1 MQFFFSN
8 VWTSEFPLG
17 FAYMFLPMFLC
28 YFVKLMVEVARP
40 VRLQC
45 TNKGSWQDHQRAN
58 KDVNNLKCVFRCL
71 IRKGMHS
78 VYACLHVEDTH
89 NAFWLETVDITF
101 ASLHE
106 KLHRAPLNQ
115 SKYLAYSSKVHLKLI
130 SICSRLCWRLHMIFL
145 IIITDT

>member
-1 MQFFFSN
+1 
-8 VWTSEFPLG
+8 
-17 FAYMFLPMFLC
+17 
-28 YFVKLMVEVARP
+28 
-40 VRLQC
+40 
-45 TNKGSWQDHQRAN
+45 
-58 KDVNNLKCVFRCL
+58 
-71 IRKGMHS
+71 MHS

-106 KLHRAPLNQ
+106 KLHRAPLSQ

-130 SICSRLCWRLHMIFL
+130 SICSMLYALYMLCWRLHMIFL